1 MLLQH
6 PPLARQATKK
16 EKPKAK
22 ARAKAKGS
30 HLKANLGILEKAHP
44 KAKGNLMS
52 GFQKERE

>member
-1 MLLQH
+1 M
-6 PPLARQATKK
+6 KK
-16 EKPKAK
+16 ENPKAK

-30 HLKANLGILEKAHP
+30 HLKGNLGILEKARP